1 MSATLQTKSPTPAAP
16 IDPAPPD
23 PAQAEP
29 TRGALSNRSIASA
42 TVVVMLFFVLSR
54 VAGLAREQVIAA
66 LFGTGSLLDAY
77 IAAFRIPD
85 LLFQLV
91 AGGALGSAFIPT
103 FSALW
108 NSGLGNSDESAEAG
122 QQQAWLLF
130 SRVLNWVTLLLVGL
144 AALAAIFALPLVQST
159 VGRGFDG
166 EQQRLTAELMRWMLL
181 STVVFGASG
190 LIMGA
195 LNAAQHFLLPAA
207 APVLYNVAIILGALF
222 LVPRYGPYGLVIGV
236 IAGALAHLLVQ
247 VPGLWRQG
255 ARYRPSFA
263 VDHHVR
269 EVGVLMG
276 PRVLGLLFVQLHF
289 LVNVALAGGEGDGAV
304 SALNY
309 AFLLMLLPQGVFAQA
324 VATTVF
330 PTFAA
335 QVAAGRRDEMRR
347 TFGQVLRTVLLLT
360 VPAAAGLFVLRVPLI
375 QLLFERVNFTADS
388 TRMVAYALQFYAFG
402 LIAHSALEIV
412 VRAFYALHDTLTPVA
427 VGVGAMA
434 LNIGL
439 SFLWIGPLSYGGLAL
454 ANTVAT
460 TLEVG
465 LLLWLLRHRLGGLD
479 ARRLLAS
486 LARIAA
492 ATAVMSGALWAWLRW
507 LSIQSLFV
515 DNHGWLAA
523 IGGVG
528 IAVVVYGGVHVLLRS
543 EEVQLVRGLA
553 RR

>member
-1 MSATLQTKSPTPAAP
+1 MSATLKTKSPQ
-16 IDPAPPD
+16 PAPSM
-23 PAQAEP
+23 EP
-29 TRGALSNRSIASA
+29 TRGALSNRGIASA
-42 TVVVMLFFVLSR
+42 TAVVMLFFVLSR

-66 LFGTGSLLDAY
+66 LFGTGPLLDAY

-108 NSGLGNSDESAEAG
+108 NGDAHSQENGGAG
-122 QQQAWLLF
+122 RREAWLLF
-130 SRVLNWVTLLLVGL
+130 SRVLNWMTLLLVGL
-144 AALAAIFALPLVQST
+144 AALAAIFALPLVESI
-159 VGRGFDG
+159 VAPRVDDPA
-166 EQQRLTAELMRWMLL
+166 QQQLTADLMRWMLL

-236 IAGALAHLLVQ
+236 VAGAVAHLLVQ
-247 VPGLWRQG
+247 VPGLWRRG
-255 ARYRPSFA
+255 ARYRPSLA
-263 VDHHVR
+263 VDRHVR
-269 EVGVLMG
+269 EVAVLMG

-304 SALNY
+304 SALNF

-360 VPAAAGLFVLRVPLI
+360 VPAAAGLFVLREPLI
-375 QLLFERVNFTADS
+375 QVIFERFKFTAES
-388 TRMVAYALQFYAFG
+388 TQMVAYALQFYAFG

-412 VRAFYALHDTLTPVA
+412 VRAFYALHDTLTPVG

-439 SFLWIGPLSYGGLAL
+439 SFWWIGPLSYGGLAL

-460 TLEVG
+460 TLEVL
-465 LLLWLLRHRLGGLD
+465 LLLWLLRRRLRGLD
-479 ARRLLAS
+479 GQRLLAS
-486 LARIAA
+486 GARIAA
-492 ATAVMSGALWAWLRW
+492 ATLAMSAALWAWLRW
-507 LSIQSLFV
+507 LSTQRLFV
-515 DNHGWLAA
+515 DNPLIDGGWVAA
-523 IGGVG
+523 VGGVG
-528 IAVVVYGGVHVLLRS
+528 LAVVIYGVVHILLRS
-543 EEVQLVRGLA
+543 EEVQLVRRLV

>member
-1 MSATLQTKSPTPAAP
+1 MSATLDTKSPQAAQP
-16 IDPAPPD
+16 TEPV
-23 PAQAEP
+23 EP
-29 TRGALSNRSIASA
+29 TRGALSNRGIASA

-66 LFGTGSLLDAY
+66 LFGTGPLLDAY
-77 IAAFRIPD
+77 LAAFRIPD

-108 NSGLGNSDESAEAG
+108 NSDADSQENGGASQRE
-122 QQQAWLLF
+122 AWLLF
-130 SRVLNWVTLLLVGL
+130 SRVLNWVTLLLVML

-159 VGRGFDG
+159 VGRGFDPV
-166 EQQRLTAELMRWMLL
+166 QQQLTADLMRWMLL

-222 LVPRYGPYGLVIGV
+222 LVPRYGAYGLVIGV
-236 IAGALAHLLVQ
+236 VAGAVAHLLVQ
-247 VPGLWRQG
+247 VPGLWRRG
-255 ARYRPSFA
+255 ARYRPSLA
-263 VDHHVR
+263 VDRHVR
-269 EVGVLMG
+269 EVAVLMG

-304 SALNY
+304 SALNF

-330 PTFAA
+330 PTFVA

-360 VPAAAGLFVLRVPLI
+360 VPAAAGLFVLREPLI
-375 QLLFERVNFTADS
+375 QVIFERFKFTAES
-388 TRMVAYALQFYAFG
+388 TQMVAYALQFYAFG

-412 VRAFYALHDTLTPVA
+412 VRAFYALHDTLTPVGI
-427 VGVGAMA
+427 GVGAMA

-439 SFLWIGPLSYGGLAL
+439 SFWWIGPLSYGGLAL

-460 TLEVG
+460 TLEVL
-465 LLLWLLRHRLGGLD
+465 LLLWLLRRRLRGLD
-479 ARRLLAS
+479 GQRLLAS
-486 LARIAA
+486 GARIGA
-492 ATAVMSGALWAWLRW
+492 ATLAMSTALWAWLRW
-507 LSIQSLFV
+507 LSTQRLFV
-515 DNHGWLAA
+515 DNPLIDGGWVAA
-523 IGGVG
+523 VGGVG
-528 IAVVVYGGVHVLLRS
+528 LAVVIYGVVHILLRS
-543 EEVQLVRGLA
+543 EEVQLVRRLV